1 MSVKLGKCANRFIAA
16 IVLLSS
22 AVTEVTVAG
31 ETTGEALASEE
42 IRTLRDLPNL
52 ANPTNV
58 IRSDAQ
64 IKRLVQQAL
73 DYSPAIREAR
83 YTSDAAQQDITAAK
97 GQRLP
102 QVSISSGAT
111 TYTGEIATAGSASRP
126 YYGVNASVPV
136 YDFGRINAQ
145 VKGREAN
152 YEASRA
158 RYAQQANQLAIET
171 VTTCLQY
178 TKQRA
183 LLFVAGEYLLTV
195 QKLADML
202 TQVTEADPGRRGELV
217 QVRSRMLQAKQ
228 VGENARSAGREF
240 KIRLDRLLGKEN
252 AALCTGIGARFFDL
266 PDIELLKAKVH
277 ENPQVKAFN
286 FDYEA
291 ALRQLDQINATR
303 KPQVQATAAHLPIA
317 AGLSNNYY
325 QTFTLTMS
333 VPIYDGKIL
342 ESNEKAALERARASG
357 ERVDQTVRQLESDY
371 LERFEE
377 ATGALRR
384 VDEYIKLLEI
394 NDKVRKD
401 FFVQWYALGRR
412 SLFEL
417 LAMEF
422 EQYTLQQGYFT
433 SLFDGMIGVA
443 TIMGNAGQLT
453 AME

>member
-1 MSVKLGKCANRFIAA
+1 MSVKLGICAIRFIAA
-16 IVLLSS
+16 FVLLSS
-22 AVTEVTVAG
+22 AVTEVTAAG

-83 YTSDAAQQDITAAK
+83 YTADAAQQDITAAK

-111 TYTGEIATAGSASRP
+111 TYTGEIATAGSESRP
-126 YYGVNASVPV
+126 YYGVNATMPV
-136 YDFGRINAQ
+136 YDFGRITAQ

-183 LLFVAGEYLLTV
+183 LLFVADEYLLTV

-228 VGENARSAGREF
+228 ARENARSTGREF

-252 AALCTGIGARFFDL
+252 AALCAGIDARFFDM
-266 PDIELLKAKVH
+266 PDIEQLKAKVR

-303 KPQVQATAAHLPIA
+303 KPQVQATAAHSPIA

-325 QTFTLTMS
+325 QTFTLSMS

-371 LERFEE
+371 LERYEE

>member
-1 MSVKLGKCANRFIAA
+1 MSVKLGICAIRFIAA
-16 IVLLSS
+16 FVLLSS
-22 AVTEVTVAG
+22 AVAEVTAAG

-64 IKRLVQQAL
+64 IKRLVQQAM

-83 YTSDAAQQDITAAK
+83 YTADAAQQDINAAK

-102 QVSISSGAT
+102 QVSISSSAT
-111 TYTGEIATAGSASRP
+111 TYTGEIPSGSRPDRP
-126 YYGVNASVPV
+126 YYGVNATVPV
-136 YDFGRINAQ
+136 YDFGRIAAQ
-145 VKGREAN
+145 VKGREAAFDATN
-152 YEASRA
+152 A
-158 RYAQQANQLAIET
+158 RTAQQNHQVAIET
-171 VTTCLQY
+171 VTTCLEY

-183 LLFVAGEYLLTV
+183 LLFAADNYVQAV

-202 TQVTEADPGRRGELV
+202 TQVTDADPGRRGELV
-217 QVRSRMLQAKQ
+217 QARSRLLQATQ
-228 VGENARSAGREF
+228 ARENARSFAREYR
-240 KIRLDRLLGKEN
+240 IRLERLLGQDKSI
-252 AALCTGIGARFFDL
+252 LCDGIGPGFLQKPDL
-266 PDIELLKAKVH
+266 EAVRAKVR

-286 FDYEA
+286 SDYES
-291 ALRQLDQINATR
+291 ALRQLDQINASR
-303 KPQVQATAAHLPIA
+303 KPQVQASASHAPVA
-317 AGLSNNYY
+317 AGLTNNYY
-325 QTFTLTMS
+325 QSFTISVS

-342 ESNEKAALERARASG
+342 ESNERATLERARAAG
-357 ERVDQTVRQLESDY
+357 ERIELTIKQIDTDFR
-371 LERFEE
+371 ERYEL
-377 ATGALRR
+377 ATAALRR
-384 VDEYIKLLEI
+384 ADEYVSLLEI
-394 NDKVRKD
+394 NDRVRKD

-417 LAMEF
+417 LAIEQ